1 MPNAEAFVATVG
13 TQLIEYTSSQPWRA
27 ALPPAL
33 VEARGWYLPSDAG
46 PRCLFVL
53 ACDQRSTDAI
63 EAAIADWDLWM
74 GSVHAAE
81 AVLMLTWEAD
91 RPTEAIV
98 PLLPAETPWPVWLVD
113 LGAHSIFK
121 TAHPADDQPFLQ
133 LADQL
138 AGSYFQGARMKPEDL
153 AEQELA
159 RVEGR
164 PPFRAFL
171 ASQSSPATWVLL
183 AIIGVYFAATE
194 LAGGSTETA
203 VMLRAGTNFRPLI
216 ESGEWWRLVTANFLH
231 FGWMHLAVNAYSLYA
246 VGPMLEKLYGTSKYV
261 AIYVFAGIAGAVA
274 SMVIRGGHS
283 AGASGALFGLLGAML
298 VIGLRHQSA
307 IPAHFRKEMRTIA
320 LVTLVINLV
329 MGFTVPAID
338 NYAHLGGLVGG
349 FLLALL
355 LGPSPALVGKRSH
368 PGARLALASLPA
380 LAAVAL
386 GLGIAAW
393 TTGKPMLATELGPG
407 GDFAVRV
414 PVEAL
419 YGKTATDLYLSKDG
433 NEHWI
438 VVTSHENQDAK
449 PAKGGPGLSEATL
462 QAYMPSLAAALV
474 EGAKAAEPPTI
485 VNRGQ
490 RRFVRVVKTTPAGR
504 EEAYVTATAKR
515 LYVIQTKGLSSEAWM
530 RPALDQALDSFE
542 PRTP

>member
-53 ACDQRSTDAI
+53 ACDHRSVDEIAL
-63 EAAIADWDLWM
+63 AIADWDLWM
-74 GSVHAAE
+74 GSVHASE
-81 AVLMLTWEAD
+81 AALMLTWEAD
-91 RPTEAIV
+91 RPTERIV
-98 PLLPAETPWPVWLVD
+98 PLMPPETPWPVWLVD
-113 LGAHSIFK
+113 LGAHSIFR
-121 TAHPADDQPFLQ
+121 TAHPADEQPFLQ

-138 AGSYFQGARMKPEDL
+138 AGSYFQGTRMKPEDL
-153 AEQELA
+153 TEQEMA

-171 ASQSSPATWVLL
+171 AGQNSPATWVLL
-183 AIIGVYFAATE
+183 VIIGVYFAATE
-194 LAGGSTETA
+194 LAGGSTNTT

-320 LVTLVINLV
+320 LVTLVINLI

-368 PGARLALASLPA
+368 PGARLALATLPA

-393 TTGKPMLATELGPG
+393 TTGKPMLATELGPA

-438 VVTSHENQDAK
+438 VVTSHENQDAR
-449 PAKGGPGLSEATL
+449 PAKGGPGLTGSTL
-462 QAYMPSLAAALV
+462 EAYMPGIAAALV
-474 EGAKAAEPPTI
+474 EGATAAEPPT
-485 VNRGQ
+485 VVTRGAH
-490 RRFVRVVKTTPAGR
+490 RFIRVVKTTPAGR